1 MKTYYDILDT
11 IIENLR
17 NEWYTNMDNTKE
29 KWESPQ
35 YSKSQINKADKI
47 IADSTSSWDRD
58 AALHKKTGD
67 HKIICLFTIHI
78 WLSPSNKK

>member
-35 YSKSQINKADKI
+35 YSKSQINKAGKI
-47 IADSTSSWDRD
+47 IADSTSS
-58 AALHKKTGD
+58 
-67 HKIICLFTIHI
+67 
-78 WLSPSNKK
+78 

>member
-29 KWESPQ
+29 KWESP
-35 YSKSQINKADKI
+35 SQINKAGKI
-47 IADSTSSWDRD
+47 IADSTSS
-58 AALHKKTGD
+58 
-67 HKIICLFTIHI
+67 
-78 WLSPSNKK
+78 